1 MRYDVTLKEMLQA
14 GAPRMWELLAGQQP
28 LEFLTVE
35 LPSVKMRKPDF
46 LARLGKKAIFHLE
59 LQGDNLADMEWR
71 ELEYYQMIYR
81 LLNQPPLQVV
91 LYFGAEPLAM
101 KDYIAFESLQFQYTL
116 IDIRA
121 IRSDY
126 LLQSRSLNDHFFA
139 VLADAGETGSRKSSE
154 ESPAG

>member
-1 MRYDVTLKEMLQA
+1 
-14 GAPRMWELLAGQQP
+14 MWELLAGQQP